1 MVARR
6 MTLTLHARTQAR
18 RRGIAVPLMM
28 AVARAPDEILLDDRG
43 REVRQS
49 EILDEDTGK
58 TYLLRVV
65 VEIDGGDAKVITVY
79 KTSKLAKYRGSR

>member
-1 MVARR
+1 
-6 MTLTLHARTQAR
+6 
-18 RRGIAVPLMM
+18 MM
-28 AVARAPDEILLDDRG
+28 AVAQAPDEILIDHRG

-49 EILDEDTGK
+49 EILDEGTGK

-65 VEIDGGDAKVITVY
+65 IEIDGGDATIITVY